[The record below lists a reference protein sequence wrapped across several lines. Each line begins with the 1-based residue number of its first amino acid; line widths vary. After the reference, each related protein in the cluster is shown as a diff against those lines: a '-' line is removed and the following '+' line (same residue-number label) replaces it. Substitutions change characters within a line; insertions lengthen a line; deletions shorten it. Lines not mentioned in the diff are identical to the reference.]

1 MPISLTPA
9 QRALALGGTAA
20 VVLIGAFALGLG
32 TGRSASTGGQNPAGL
47 GSPAT
52 SPDSPGGAGPNIT
65 GTQAQLTAA
74 SGSGRITVTG
84 TGTVTGVPN
93 QLILSIGVQ
102 VKAAS
107 VSTALSNANQAVSR
121 VTGAL
126 RDRGVAAADIQTA
139 DLYIQPDL
147 RGAAQT
153 PNGYTVS
160 ESVTA
165 TLRQVSSAGGQIDA
179 AVRAGGNSVTVNGIS
194 LNLTDTSSL
203 LASARKAAVANAR
216 TKAAQYAAALG
227 QPLGPVV
234 SITDSD
240 GGGPYLPGA
249 ARTAAGAAESSVPIS
264 PGTQQLSVS
273 VTVVYAVP

>member
-1 MPISLTPA
+1 
-9 QRALALGGTAA
+9 
-20 VVLIGAFALGLG
+20 
-32 TGRSASTGGQNPAGL
+32 
-47 GSPAT
+47 
-52 SPDSPGGAGPNIT
+52 
-65 GTQAQLTAA
+65 
-74 SGSGRITVTG
+74 
-84 TGTVTGVPN
+84 VTGVPN

-107 VSTALSNANQAVSR
+107 VSTALSDANQAVSR

-126 RDRGVAAADIQTA
+126 RDHGVAAADIQTA
-139 DLYIQPDL
+139 DLYISPDL
-147 RGAAQT
+147 RGSAQT

-165 TLRQVSSAGGQIDA
+165 TLRQVSAAGGQIDA
-179 AVRAGGNSVTVNGIS
+179 AVRAGGNAVTVNGIS

-203 LASARKAAVANAR
+203 LAGARKAAVANAR
-216 TKAAQYAAALG
+216 TKASQYAAALG

-234 SITDSD
+234 SITDSAD
-240 GGGPYLPGA
+240 SGPFYPA
-249 ARTAAGAAESSVPIS
+249 AQSAAGAASSSVPIS

>member
-1 MPISLTPA
+1 MPISLTPT

-20 VVLIGAFALGLG
+20 AVLIGAFALGQGLSNS
-32 TGRSASTGGQNPAGL
+32 SATGGQNPAGL
-47 GSPAT
+47 SNPVSGSGSPGSG
-52 SPDSPGGAGPNIT
+52 SPDTTS
-65 GTQAQLTAA
+65 AQLTAS
-74 SGSGRITVTG
+74 SGSARITVTG

-102 VKAAS
+102 VKAGS
-107 VSTALSNANQAVSR
+107 VSTALSEANQAVSR

-126 RDRGVAAADIQTA
+126 RTRGVAAADIQTA

-147 RGAAQT
+147 RGASQT
-153 PNGYTVS
+153 PSGYSVS
-160 ESVTA
+160 ESVNA
-165 TLRQVSSAGGQIDA
+165 TLRQVSAAGGQIDA
-179 AVRAGGNSVTVNGIS
+179 AVRAGGNAVTVNGIS

-234 SITDSD
+234 SISDQNDS
-240 GGGPYLPGA
+240 GPYFPGA
-249 ARTAAGAAESSVPIS
+249 ERSAAGSAAPSVPIS

>member
-20 VVLIGAFALGLG
+20 AVLIGAFALGLG
-32 TGRSASTGGQNPAGL
+32 TGRSAASGGQNPAGP

-52 SPDSPGGAGPNIT
+52 SSSGAGSAGTSLT
-65 GTQAQLTAA
+65 GAELTAA
-74 SGSGRITVTG
+74 SGSARITVTG

-107 VSTALSNANQAVSR
+107 VSTALSDANQAVSR
-121 VTGAL
+121 VTGSL
-126 RDRGVAAADIQTA
+126 RDHGVAAADIQTA
-139 DLYIQPDL
+139 DLYISPDL
-147 RGAAQT
+147 RGSAQT

-165 TLRQVSSAGGQIDA
+165 TLRQVSAAGGQIDA
-179 AVRAGGNSVTVNGIS
+179 AVRAGGNAVTVNGIS

-216 TKAAQYAAALG
+216 TKASQYAAALG

-234 SITDSD
+234 SITDSAD
-240 GGGPYLPGA
+240 SGPFLPA
-249 ARTAAGAAESSVPIS
+249 AGTAAGAASSSVPIS

>member
-1 MPISLTPA
+1 MPISLTPV

-32 TGRSASTGGQNPAGL
+32 TGRSSSGGQNPVGL

-52 SPDSPGGAGPNIT
+52 RPDSAGSAGTNLTGAE
-65 GTQAQLTAA
+65 LTAA

-102 VKAAS
+102 VRAAS
-107 VSTALSNANQAVSR
+107 VSTALSDANQAVSR

-126 RDRGVAAADIQTA
+126 RDHGVAAADIQTA
-139 DLYIQPDL
+139 DLYISPDL
-147 RGAAQT
+147 RGTAQT
-153 PNGYTVS
+153 PDGYTVS

-165 TLRQVSSAGGQIDA
+165 TLRQVSAAGGQIDA
-179 AVRAGGNSVTVNGIS
+179 AVRAGGNAVTVNGIS

-216 TKAAQYAAALG
+216 TKASQYAAALG

-234 SITDSD
+234 SITDAADS
-240 GGGPYLPGA
+240 GPFFPA
-249 ARTAAGAAESSVPIS
+249 ARTAAGAADSSVPIS

>member
-1 MPISLTPA
+1 MDPELCTMPISLTPA
-9 QRALALGGTAA
+9 QRALALGGAAA

-32 TGRSASTGGQNPAGL
+32 TGRSSSGGQNSAGL

-52 SPDSPGGAGPNIT
+52 
-65 GTQAQLTAA
+65 TAA

-126 RDRGVAAADIQTA
+126 RDHGVAAADIQTA
-139 DLYIQPDL
+139 DLYISPDL

-165 TLRQVSSAGGQIDA
+165 TLRQVSAAGGQIDA
-179 AVRAGGNSVTVNGIS
+179 AVRAGGNAVTVNGIS

-216 TKAAQYAAALG
+216 TKASQYAAALG

-234 SITDSD
+234 SITDSAD
-240 GGGPYLPGA
+240 SGPFFPAA
-249 ARTAAGAAESSVPIS
+249 ARTAAGAASSSVPIS

>member
-1 MPISLTPA
+1 
-9 QRALALGGTAA
+9 
-20 VVLIGAFALGLG
+20 
-32 TGRSASTGGQNPAGL
+32 
-47 GSPAT
+47 
-52 SPDSPGGAGPNIT
+52 
-65 GTQAQLTAA
+65 
-74 SGSGRITVTG
+74 
-84 TGTVTGVPN
+84 
-93 QLILSIGVQ
+93 
-102 VKAAS
+102 
-107 VSTALSNANQAVSR
+107 
-121 VTGAL
+121 
-126 RDRGVAAADIQTA
+126 VAAADIQTA
-139 DLYIQPDL
+139 DLYISPDL

-153 PNGYTVS
+153 PDGYTVS

-165 TLRQVSSAGGQIDA
+165 TLRQVSAAGGQIDA
-179 AVRAGGNSVTVNGIS
+179 AVRAGGNAVTVSGIS

-234 SITDSD
+234 SITDQN
-240 GGGPYLPGA
+240 GPGPFPMA